1 MQRNGLKLLRLAR
14 RGLNERLS
22 AVYRLLRPTAP
33 RVRDSR
39 CEEARKER
47 ALLKN
52 RLGKSRLGIG
62 GMSVYA
68 TTLRS
73 ESTRFY

>member
-14 RGLNERLS
+14 RGLNERPS
-22 AVYRLLRPTAP
+22 AVYRLFRPTA
-33 RVRDSR
+33 RAVRDCR

-73 ESTRFY
+73 ESTRFD